1 MPRPVGRD
9 PVLPP
14 LPATVTTTSEAE
26 TESLGAALGALLGP
40 GDVVALTGPLGA
52 GKTCLARG
60 ITRGLGA
67 AERAASPS
75 FTLVR
80 EYPGRLPVRHVDLYR
95 LERADLADLGWREL
109 FHGQG
114 VAVVEWADRAWDLLP
129 ERRYEVDVAFDPS
142 GDRTRRVITLTLRG
156 GEREAVTPGHPYP
169 CGAGPVRSSRPVP
182 APAAWPARVFAIET
196 STGARSLAA
205 VNSGRLEELFW
216 EPAPDAYPAED
227 LSASIREALGLAG
240 LTPRDL
246 ELIAVALGPGSFT
259 GVRVGLAAA
268 KALAW
273 ALGVPLKGVGTLD
286 VLARTARRRA
296 AASVGTPVLVL
307 VDARRGEVF
316 GAAYDRDA
324 DPLPIPAVGGDCYVV
339 GEPARVTSW
348 LLDALAARGGSPP
361 REVLPV
367 GDGFALHR
375 PEVAGALARASVG
388 APPEPAAAYPGAGDL
403 ALLAAER
410 LTTRGPDDP
419 MVLAPL
425 YLRDPAITAPRGPV
439 GGPGEPAAGRCGRGQ
454 QDSASPRGGRP

>member
-1 MPRPVGRD
+1 
-9 PVLPP
+9 
-14 LPATVTTTSEAE
+14 VTTTSEAE
-26 TESLGAALGALLGP
+26 TESLGAALGAHLEP

-80 EYPGRLPVRHVDLYR
+80 DYPGRLPVRHVDLYR
-95 LERADLADLGWREL
+95 LERTDLADLGWREL

-169 CGAGPVRSSRPVP
+169 RGAGPVHSSRPVP
-182 APAAWPARVFAIET
+182 ASATRPARVLAIET

-205 VNSGRLEELFW
+205 VNPGRLEELFW

-227 LSASIREALGLAG
+227 LSASIREVLRLAG
-240 LTPRDL
+240 LALRDL

-296 AASVGTPVLVL
+296 GAPAGTPVLAL

-316 GAAYDRDA
+316 GAVYERDA
-324 DPLPIPAVGGDCYVV
+324 DPLPVPAVGGDAYVV

-348 LLDALAARGGSPP
+348 LLDALAARGGSRP
-361 REVLPV
+361 REALLA
-367 GDGFALHR
+367 GDGPTLHY
-375 PEVAGALARASVG
+375 PVVAGALARASVG
-388 APPEPAAAYPGAGDL
+388 AHPAPVAAYPEAGDL
-403 ALLAAER
+403 ALLAVER
-410 LTTRGPDDP
+410 LAAHGPDDP
-419 MVLAPL
+419 LALVPL
-425 YLRDPAITAPRGPV
+425 YLRDPAIWPPRGPT
-439 GGPGEPAAGRCGRGQ
+439 GGQEQPAVPSCRRGQ
-454 QDSASPRGGRP
+454 KDAPSPGGGRP